1 MFLRCRVGL
10 DQRFDRDIGGY
21 LTGIYMTEKKGAR
34 ELKMFFFDLNQKDVV
49 RFFMFGQ
56 RKPRN
61 LKKFQV
67 RIVTSPNLTFGARLW
82 RRLC

>member
-21 LTGIYMTEKKGAR
+21 LTGIYMTEKR
-34 ELKMFFFDLNQKDVV
+34 EQETFFFDLNQKDVV

-67 RIVTSPNLTFGARLW
+67 RIVTSPNLTFGARLR